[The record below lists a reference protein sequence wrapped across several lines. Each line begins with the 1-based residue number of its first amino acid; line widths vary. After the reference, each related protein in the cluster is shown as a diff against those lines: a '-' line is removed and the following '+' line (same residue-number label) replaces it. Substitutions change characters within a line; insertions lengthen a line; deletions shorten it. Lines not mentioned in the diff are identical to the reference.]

1 MNDNQGGLM
10 GRITALAL
18 ILGVA
23 FGVRAIA
30 NGGMGCPLGN
40 GACCLMTSP
49 HHDEHGQDHV
59 DAAPAADSPLADPDA
74 PKNIPAPVPSK

>member
-1 MNDNQGGLM
+1 M

-23 FGVRAIA
+23 FGVRSIA

-40 GACCLMTSP
+40 GACCLMSA
-49 HHDEHGQDHV
+49 HHDEHDADHDHI

-74 PKNIPAPVPSK
+74 PKNIPAPAPTK